1 MSDET
6 ATPTDTAP
14 TSAPV
19 QVEAAALADK
29 QPTQAPE
36 STQVTLHE
44 QTVAEASQDAD
55 TGKPGIS
62 TLDDALKVIAD
73 LRKENARN
81 RTNAKENA
89 ANEARQDIAQ
99 TIAKALGLQ
108 PDDND
113 EQPDPA
119 VQVQTLTAQIE
130 ETKTRA
136 EQAALELA
144 IYRSA
149 TGAGANP
156 DALLDSR
163 AFMTT
168 IAQIDPTDPEAV
180 KTAITEAVQNNPNL
194 RALQASGP
202 NRIDHTP
209 GGSSHAEPKSLNE
222 ALSARYR

>member
-6 ATPTDTAP
+6 QNTPAPNPAPNPTDP
-14 TSAPV
+14 
-19 QVEAAALADK
+19 
-29 QPTQAPE
+29 APE
-36 STQVTLHE
+36 VSQETHE
-44 QTVAEASQDAD
+44 QSQDTD
-55 TGKPGIS
+55 TGKPGIA
-62 TLDDALKVIAD
+62 TLEDALKVIAD

-89 ANEARQDIAQ
+89 ANEARQDVAQ
-99 TIAKALGLQ
+99 TIAKALGLT
-108 PDDND
+108 PDP
-113 EQPDPA
+113 ESEAPDPA
-119 VQVQTLTAQIE
+119 EQVQTLTAQIE
-130 ETKTRA
+130 ETRTRA

-144 IYRSA
+144 VYRGAGS
-149 TGAGANP
+149 AGANP

-163 AFMTT
+163 SFMTT

-209 GGSSHAEPKSLNE
+209 GGSSHAEPKSLTE
-222 ALSARYR
+222 ALSARYQ

>member
-6 ATPTDTAP
+6 ATPTPETTPAP
-14 TSAPV
+14 GHESTPAPAPAPAPV
-19 QVEAAALADK
+19 TNTAEPASEAA
-29 QPTQAPE
+29 QET
-36 STQVTLHE
+36 HE
-44 QTVAEASQDAD
+44 KPQGTD
-55 TGKPGIS
+55 TSKPGIS

-81 RTNAKENA
+81 RTNAKETA

-99 TIAKALGLQ
+99 TIAKALGLT
-108 PDDND
+108 PEADE

-119 VQVQTLTAQIE
+119 AQVQALTAQIE
-130 ETKTRA
+130 ETRTRA

-149 TGAGANP
+149 AGAGANP

-163 AFMTT
+163 AFMSA
-168 IAQIDPTDPEAV
+168 IATIDPADPEAV
-180 KTAITEAVQNNPNL
+180 KTAITEAAQNNPNL

-209 GGSSHAEPKSLNE
+209 GGSSHAEPKSLTE
-222 ALSARYR
+222 ALSARYQ

>member
-6 ATPTDTAP
+6 ATPASETAP
-14 TSAPV
+14 ALSHESTPPAP
-19 QVEAAALADK
+19 ALA
-29 QPTQAPE
+29 QATNPTEPASEVSQEA
-36 STQVTLHE
+36 HE
-44 QTVAEASQDAD
+44 QSQNTD

-108 PDDND
+108 PDDSD

-163 AFMTT
+163 AFMTN